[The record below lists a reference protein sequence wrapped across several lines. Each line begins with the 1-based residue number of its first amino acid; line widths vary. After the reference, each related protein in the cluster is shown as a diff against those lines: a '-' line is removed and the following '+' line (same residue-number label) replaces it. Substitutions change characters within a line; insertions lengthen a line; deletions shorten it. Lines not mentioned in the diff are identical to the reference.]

1 MPSVVAV
8 SSALPEPKAPKLAYT
23 QVPETKHD
31 CEFPTAF
38 LHARKVLTSF
48 PHVSVDWADL
58 VTLDLAKFDEPGGKE
73 ALAQQL
79 FEALQTIGFFYI
91 INFGLGQEEVD
102 RQFAIG
108 KAVFDLPTEEKLL
121 YRADLENGGYNGYK
135 PLGLR
140 VRTQLLCTYEQGNLD

>member
-1 MPSVVAV
+1 MPSLVE
-8 SSALPEPKAPKLAYT
+8 SSRITTEPKVSKLAYT
-23 QVPETKHD
+23 QVPETQHD
-31 CEFPTAF
+31 CELPRDSQLFD
-38 LHARKVLTSF
+38 RIILTNYLN
-48 PHVSVDWADL
+48 VSVAWADL

-79 FEALQTIGFFYI
+79 FDALKTIGFFYI
-91 INFGLGQEEVD
+91 VNFGLAQEEVD

-108 KAVFDLPTEEKLL
+108 KAVFDLPTEEKLV

-140 VRTQLLCTYEQGNLD
+140 VRKQSV

>member
-1 MPSVVAV
+1 MPSLVEP
-8 SSALPEPKAPKLAYT
+8 SRITTEPKVSKLTYT
-23 QVPETKHD
+23 QVPETQHD
-31 CEFPTAF
+31 CELPRDSQLFG
-38 LHARKVLTSF
+38 RIVLTNYLN
-48 PHVSVDWADL
+48 VSVAWADL

-79 FEALQTIGFFYI
+79 FDALKTIGFFYI
-91 INFGLGQEEVD
+91 VNFGLAQEEVD

-140 VRTQLLCTYEQGNLD
+140 VRKQYV

>member
-1 MPSVVAV
+1 MS
-8 SSALPEPKAPKLAYT
+8 
-23 QVPETKHD
+23 
-31 CEFPTAF
+31 FPTAF
-38 LHARKVLTSF
+38 LHGRTVLTGYA
-48 PHVSVDWADL
+48 HILVDWADL
-58 VTLDLAKFDEPGGKE
+58 VTLDLAKFDELGGKE
-73 ALAQQL
+73 DLAQQL

-135 PLGLR
+135 PLGFR
-140 VRTQLLCTYEQGNLD
+140 VRKRLSYT

>member
-1 MPSVVAV
+1 M
-8 SSALPEPKAPKLAYT
+8 
-23 QVPETKHD
+23 
-31 CEFPTAF
+31 
-38 LHARKVLTSF
+38 
-48 PHVSVDWADL
+48 DWADL

-73 ALAQQL
+73 ALARQL

-91 INFGLGQEEVD
+91 VNFGLAQEEVD

-135 PLGLR
+135 PIGLR
-140 VRTQLLCTYEQGNLD
+140 VRKQFVYS

>member
-1 MPSVVAV
+1 MPSVIKEP
-8 SSALPEPKAPKLAYT
+8 SAIPEPKAPKLAYT
-23 QVPETKHD
+23 QVPETRHD
-31 CEFPTAF
+31 
-38 LHARKVLTSF
+38 L
-48 PHVSVDWADL
+48 DWADL
-58 VTLDLAKFDEPGGKE
+58 VTLDLGKLDEPGGKE

-102 RQFAIG
+102 SQFAIG

-135 PLGLR
+135 TLGLR
-140 VRTQLLCTYEQGNLD
+140 EIKPGIFNNTEIFNIPKFIPAFERR

>member
-1 MPSVVAV
+1 M
-8 SSALPEPKAPKLAYT
+8 
-23 QVPETKHD
+23 
-31 CEFPTAF
+31 
-38 LHARKVLTSF
+38 
-48 PHVSVDWADL
+48 DWADL
-58 VTLDLAKFDEPGGKE
+58 VTLDLAKFDEPGGRE
-73 ALAQQL
+73 ALARQL

-91 INFGLGQEEVD
+91 VNFGLAQEEVD

-140 VRTQLLCTYEQGNLD
+140 VSKRFMTHWGVRIRLISALNRLVGSQAWHLRQYRDLQHPEVYSHIREEAA

>member
-1 MPSVVAV
+1 M
-8 SSALPEPKAPKLAYT
+8 
-23 QVPETKHD
+23 
-31 CEFPTAF
+31 F
-38 LHARKVLTSF
+38 
-48 PHVSVDWADL
+48 SVDWADL
-58 VTLDLAKFDEPGGKE
+58 VTLDLAKFNEPGGKE

-91 INFGLGQEEVD
+91 INFGLGQDEVD

-108 KAVFDLPTEEKLL
+108 KAVFDLPTEEKLS

-140 VRTQLLCTYEQGNLD
+140 VRKISVYI